1 MRTFSRLRE
10 RGRRGFLPVAEVL
23 QMAGEKELGT
33 FRKNRQR
40 PMKSYG
46 LVKTGVRFLSAFFV
60 FLFASF
66 FPLPSSFVYAAAP
79 TLGVVSPS
87 SGSTAPNIAKT
98 IISSYSDADGWSNL
112 ADVRLLISTSSSIL
126 TNVVYL
132 YYDQNTNLLYLR
144 NDANTAW
151 LGGFAPG
158 SANTVENSAV
168 KLNCASTTVSG
179 SGTTLVVYWNLTF
192 KSVFSG
198 TYYTTYLYVKDDLGS
213 YVNLAAKGNYAVNE
227 LPQLGSSSPASLVIQ
242 RDTPVLLSVSYT
254 DPDGWQNMSF
264 LYLRVNTTNTPVN
277 GFYGYYNRSANK
289 LYLVADSG
297 TYWTGGFAPG
307 SASFLENSYVK
318 VDCSK
323 TTVSGSGTTLTVTWS
338 VVFKSTFMGSKNVY
352 LSAQDKCG
360 GLASWAQKGIAFITE
375 PGTIVGTAGGEV
387 MSSDGRVKLIVPA
400 GALGE
405 YHGLEIVPVS
415 GSLATTGALLL
426 SAVECKPAALAF
438 TKLVSL
444 SYTLAQPEVPGT
456 PVELGLYDP
465 VQAKVVSTGQMSSIA
480 ADGYTAAFWLDHF
493 STYAALK
500 NLVSQGAPIGAG
512 VKIPLPD
519 MLTGAFG
526 SSWPIAMPPGRKGM
540 QPGLGLSYRSSGSNS
555 WLGMGMSLNPGHIV
569 RSTRLGPPSY
579 DDTKDTFYF
588 MTDAG
593 TTELVHLV
601 DNLYQAKVESA
612 FTKFYKEPDGSWRAV
627 SKDGAVLKF
636 GEAPQAREESLRG
649 TFSWYLTKAEDT
661 NGNYLSYSYT
671 KDQGKV
677 YLSRVDYTAHTS
689 GVLPLHSVEFL
700 LEPREDVTSSYSS
713 TSKITTALRLKE
725 ILVKTNSILIWRYV
739 LTYAASPDTG
749 RSLLVSVARYAADG
763 SAWPAQTLV
772 YQKANG
778 NSP

>member
-1 MRTFSRLRE
+1 M
-10 RGRRGFLPVAEVL
+10 
-23 QMAGEKELGT
+23 
-33 FRKNRQR
+33 
-40 PMKSYG
+40 
-46 LVKTGVRFLSAFFV
+46 
-60 FLFASF
+60 
-66 FPLPSSFVYAAAP
+66 
-79 TLGVVSPS
+79 GVVSPS
-87 SGSTAPNIAKT
+87 SGSTAPNTAKT

-112 ADVRLLISTSSSIL
+112 ADVRLLISTSSSAL

-192 KSVFSG
+192 KSAFSG
-198 TYYTTYLYVKDDLGS
+198 TYYTTYLYVKDDSGS
-213 YVNLAAKGNYAVNE
+213 YVNLTAKGNYAVNE
-227 LPQLGSSSPASLVIQ
+227 VPKLGSASPAALVIQ
-242 RDTPVLLSVSYT
+242 RDTPVLLSVTYT
-254 DPDGWQNMSF
+254 DADGWQNMSF
-264 LYLRVNTTNTPVN
+264 LHLRVNTTNTGAN
-277 GFYGYYNRSANK
+277 GFYGYYNRGTNK
-289 LYLVADSG
+289 LYLAADAG
-297 TYWTGGFAPG
+297 TYWVGGFAPG
-307 SASFLENSYVK
+307 SANFLENSYVK

-338 VVFKSTFMGSKNVY
+338 VTFKSTFMGSKNVY
-352 LSAQDKCG
+352 LYAQDKCG
-360 GLASWAQKGIAFITE
+360 GLASWTQKGTAFITE

-387 MSSDGRVKLIVPA
+387 ISSDGRVKLSVPA
-400 GALGE
+400 GALSE

-426 SAVECKPAALAF
+426 SAVECKPASLTF
-438 TKLVSL
+438 TKPVSL

-465 VQAKVVSTGQMSSIA
+465 VQAKVVSTGQTSSIA
-480 ADGYTAAFWLDHF
+480 ADGYTAVFSLDHF

-526 SSWPIAMPPGRKGM
+526 SSWPIAIPPGRKGM
-540 QPGLGLSYRSSGSNS
+540 QPALGLSYRSSNPNS
-555 WLGMGMSLNPGHIV
+555 WLGMGMGLNSGYIV

-593 TTELVHLV
+593 TMELVHLV
-601 DNLYQAKVESA
+601 DNLYQAKIESS

-627 SKDGAVLKF
+627 SKDGSVLRF
-636 GEAPQAREESLRG
+636 GESPQSREVSSRG
-649 TFSWYLTKAEDT
+649 TFAWYLTKAEDT
-661 NGNYLSYSYT
+661 NGNYISYFYT
-671 KDQGKV
+671 QDQSKS
-677 YLSRVDYTAHTS
+677 YLSRIDYTAHS
-689 GVLPLHSVEFL
+689 AGPAPGHSVEFL
-700 LEPREDVTSSYSS
+700 LEPRQDVASSYSS

-725 ILVKTNSILIWRYV
+725 ILVKTNAILAWRYV
-739 LTYAASPDTG
+739 LNYDYSADTG
-749 RSLLVSVARYAADG
+749 RSLLTSVARYAADG
-763 SAWPAQTLV
+763 SSWPEQRVV
-772 YQKANG
+772 YQKNQ
-778 NSP
+778 